1 MLDKLDLIT
10 ITIPQY
16 SILKPPQRQSIPE
29 QMINRKMGLEIQS
42 SQTTTTGNLIIVLWV
57 EEEEE
62 EIQSA
67 NTYNDTGEH

>member
-16 SILKPPQRQSIPE
+16 SFLKPPQRQSIPE

-42 SQTTTTGNLIIVLWV
+42 SQTTTSGNVIIVLWV
-57 EEEEE
+57 EEE

>member
-1 MLDKLDLIT
+1 
-10 ITIPQY
+10 
-16 SILKPPQRQSIPE
+16 
-29 QMINRKMGLEIQS
+29 MINRKMGLEIQS
-42 SQTTTTGNLIIVLWV
+42 SQTTTSGNVIIVLWV

>member
-1 MLDKLDLIT
+1 
-10 ITIPQY
+10 
-16 SILKPPQRQSIPE
+16 
-29 QMINRKMGLEIQS
+29 MINRKMGLEIQS
-42 SQTTTTGNLIIVLWV
+42 SQTTTTAGNVIIVLWV